1 MKRMNTLNLHL
12 IAGVLLGVCPPLVA
26 APPTI
31 TDIDLS
37 LVKSAEQQRIG
48 VIERV
53 YPTVVMIYGEN
64 PQAGG
69 GSGVLFDPA
78 GYVMTN
84 FHVVGAKKA
93 GWAGLSD
100 HKLYRWKLIG
110 VDPGGDLAIIKLTGR
125 DAFEFSPFGDSDDVR
140 VGDWAMAMGNPFAL
154 AEDQTPTVTLGIVS
168 GVKRYQG
175 GAGGNRLVYGNCI
188 QIDSS
193 INPGNSGGPLFNMRG
208 EVIGINGRGSF
219 EERGR
224 VNVGLGY
231 AISSNQVTNF
241 IPDLLATKLCQHATL
256 DATFRDTPD
265 GVICN
270 AIDYDYSPLAK
281 HDFDL
286 GDRLVSFNGERITS
300 ANHYLNLLTTLPA
313 GWPVEVEWVHEG
325 KAHKA
330 LVELNALPYEQNES
344 KPRIEMPKPR
354 IPGAPGNPDRPRR
367 IIPKVEIPE
376 DTPGVVRYVD
386 LNKEVALMLLR
397 RWHAS
402 HAERLGD
409 FVEPD
414 HVLLEGAA
422 RVGGDVAFALTV
434 RFGQAKGKVYLVDH
448 LEPKLVKLEPQ
459 DDAEL
464 PMFSAAEKGATD
476 E

>member
-1 MKRMNTLNLHL
+1 MKRMNTLNHYL
-12 IAGVLLGVCPPLVA
+12 IAGVLLGACAPLGA

-31 TDIDLS
+31 TDVDLS
-37 LVKSAEQQRIG
+37 LVRSAEQQRVE
-48 VIERV
+48 VIERA
-53 YPTVVMIYGEN
+53 YPTVVMIYGNN

-84 FHVVGAKKA
+84 YHVVAGAGKA

-100 HKLYRWKLIG
+100 HKLYRWKLVGI
-110 VDPGGDLAIIKLTGR
+110 DPGGDLAVIKLTGR
-125 DAFEFSPFGDSDDVR
+125 DAFEYSPFGDSDGVR

-188 QIDSS
+188 QVDSS

-208 EVIGINGRGSF
+208 QVIGINGRGSF

-231 AISSNQVTNF
+231 AISANQVANF

-256 DATFRDTPD
+256 DATFRDAPD

-270 AIDYDYSPLAK
+270 AIDYDYSPLAR
-281 HDFDL
+281 HRFEL
-286 GDRLVSFNGERITS
+286 GDRLIAFNGERIES

-313 GWPVEVEWVHEG
+313 GWPVEVVWLHEG
-325 KAHKA
+325 KPHRAV
-330 LVELNALPYEQNES
+330 VELNALPYRQNQN
-344 KPRIEMPKPR
+344 KPRIEMPRPE
-354 IPGAPGNPDRPRR
+354 GPDRPGRPPR
-367 IIPKVEIPE
+367 PPKVDIPE
-376 DTPGVVRYVD
+376 DTPGVVRD
-386 LNKEVALMLLR
+386 AELNEEVALLLLR
-397 RWHAS
+397 RWHER
-402 HAERLGD
+402 HAARLGE
-409 FVEPD
+409 FIEPD
-414 HVLLEGAA
+414 GVTLEGGA
-422 RVGGDVAFALTV
+422 RVGDDVAFEFTV
-434 RFGQAKGKVYLVDH
+434 RFDEAEGTVYLVDH
-448 LEPKLVKLEPQ
+448 LAPRLVKLEVKG
-459 DDAEL
+459 DAEL
-464 PMFSAAEKGATD
+464 PMFSAAEEGAAD